1 MSAIQQPSAEDYG
14 LSLLTEEIGE
24 SIALFG
30 LILQII
36 GKAGRFGIDTPGV
49 RDPLS
54 GAVDMSITP
63 RTKLQEELG
72 DVIAAIGYLG
82 DRGVIDLAQVD
93 ARAIKKLTKL
103 LNPDSKDNL
112 GRRLAP

>member
-1 MSAIQQPSAEDYG
+1 MTISDPQDYG
-14 LSLLTEEIGE
+14 LALLTEEIGE
-24 SIALFG
+24 AVALFG

-54 GAVDMSITP
+54 GAMDMSVTP
-63 RTKLQEELG
+63 RTKLQEELA
-72 DVIAAIGYLG
+72 DVRAAIDYLIC
-82 DRGVIDLAQVD
+82 RGVIDGLAVD
-93 ARAIKKLTKL
+93 ARASSKLQKL
-103 LNPDSKDNL
+103 LDPESRDNL